1 MQSLAAQRG
10 ISYWGIMALIMF
22 VAFGIKLFTALF
34 PAYTDDVL
42 VNKVVTERLNSASLD
57 ASPAVLEKELAQQ
70 FNMNSLTTLNPR
82 EIFVITNRNGGNQVV
97 KKYEVR
103 KPLIANIDLVVKFE
117 KTFDQRVAT
126 IACIVHMNNQ
136 RQSIDFFAIDQY
148 IDFDQLGRLKAH
160 EVIV

>member
-10 ISYWGIMALIMF
+10 ISYWGVMAIIMF
-22 VAFGIKLFTALF
+22 AAFGIKLFVALF

-57 ASPAVLEKELAQQ
+57 ATPAMLEKELAQQ

-82 EIFVITNRNGGNQVV
+82 DIFVITNRNGNQVI

-103 KPLIANIDLVVKFE
+103 KPLIGNIDLVVKFE
-117 KTFDQRVAT
+117 KTFDQR
-126 IACIVHMNNQ
+126 
-136 RQSIDFFAIDQY
+136 AI
-148 IDFDQLGRLKAH
+148 KAGG
-160 EVIV
+160 